1 MKSNRLF
8 ALLFALLPGIALSAA
23 AKVGDLYDFTRITP
37 GAAQKGMSC
46 SYGTYNIFGTFSNP
60 ALLGYQP
67 RTWEAGASEQMLMG
81 GDENLMTFA
90 GSWVGQRAESGNFGL
105 GAQVSVFDMTAIKQM
120 DMDGNLT
127 GVEIGPAANKLG
139 LMGVY
144 QWGIINLGA
153 AVSMA
158 QENFYTTKGQ
168 EIFKN
173 SDTLGGWTAK
183 RSGVMFDAGAAFTLG
198 KINLG
203 IAARNIGGPMVLNGG
218 GAFMLSGFFNGSI
231 GLEANFPLA
240 ASTPTELG
248 GGVTWD
254 AAKYLSIRT
263 GLVNNGYSAGFN
275 LGVTGTWRDYTL
287 DYTFTSDEM
296 GYWGM
301 NNTITLGWRFG
312 AERKVLESSGPKFFT
327 ESKERTMAVS
337 NFEPQNV
344 SAGDAAVISDMLRNQ
359 MIREG
364 AFNIVEKANMDKVL
378 QEQAFQQTGCT
389 TSECAVK
396 LGKVLNVK
404 YLVVGGFGKVM
415 DQYMLNMR
423 VIDVETAKA
432 IYSDEAM
439 GKNLQEIRDG
449 IKVLAN
455 KLTIAVSAQK

>member
-1 MKSNRLF
+1 MRSNRL
-8 ALLFALLPGIALSAA
+8 AVLLVALLPAA
-23 AKVGDLYDFTRITP
+23 GLAADLGDQYDFTRITP

-67 RTWEAGASEQMLMG
+67 RTWEAGASEEMLMG

-90 GSWVGQRAESGNFGL
+90 GGWVGQRAEAGNFGL
-105 GAQVSVFDMTAIKQM
+105 GARVSVFDMTTIKQM

-127 GVEIGPAANKLG
+127 GVEITPAATSIG
-139 LMGVY
+139 VMGVY
-144 QWGIINLGA
+144 QWGIINLGVA
-153 AVSMA
+153 ASMA
-158 QENFYTTKGQ
+158 QENFDYSKGLD
-168 EIFKN
+168 IISN
-173 SDTLGGWTAK
+173 DNPMDGWAAK
-183 RSGVMFDAGAAFTLG
+183 RSAVLFDAGTAIALG
-198 KINLG
+198 KMNLG
-203 IAARNIGGPMVLNGG
+203 VAALNIGGPMVLNVG
-218 GAFMLSGFFNGSI
+218 GARMITGFFNGSI
-231 GLEANFPLA
+231 GLEGNIPLA
-240 ASTPTELG
+240 ASTPAEIG
-248 GGVTWD
+248 GGLTWD
-254 AAKYLSIRT
+254 AAKYLSLRV
-263 GLVNNGYSAGFN
+263 GLVNNGYSANFN
-275 LGVTGTWRDYTL
+275 FGLTGAWKDYTL
-287 DYTFTSDEM
+287 DYAFTTDEM
-296 GYWGM
+296 GYWGIT
-301 NNTITLGWRFG
+301 NTVSLGWRFG
-312 AERKVLESSGPKFFT
+312 AERKALNADGPKFFT

-364 AFNIVEKANMDKVL
+364 AFNMVEKANMDKVL

-389 TSECAVK
+389 SSECAVK

-432 IYSDEAM
+432 IYSDEAI

-449 IKVLAN
+449 IKVLAA
-455 KLTIAVSAQK
+455 KLTVAVNAAK

>member
-1 MKSNRLF
+1 MKTNRLIT
-8 ALLFALLPGIALSAA
+8 LIIALIPVVGLSAD
-23 AKVGDLYDFTRITP
+23 KVGDVMDFTRLTA
-37 GAAQKGMSC
+37 GAAQKGMAC
-46 SYGTYNIFGTFSNP
+46 SYGTYNIFGTMTNP

-67 RTWEAGASEQMLMG
+67 QAWEVGASENLLMG
-81 GDENLMTFA
+81 GDETLTTLA
-90 GSWVGQRAESGNFGL
+90 GSWVGQRTESGNFGL
-105 GAQVSVFDMTAIKQM
+105 GLQLSFLNQVPIKQM
-120 DMDGNLT
+120 DIDGNLT
-127 GVEIGPAANKLG
+127 GVEITPGANAIG
-139 LMGVY
+139 VMGVY

-153 AVSMA
+153 AVTMA
-158 QENFYTTKGQ
+158 SEDFFTTKG
-168 EIFKN
+168 EDIFSKDN
-173 SDTLGGWTAK
+173 TLDGWGAK
-183 RSGVMFDAGAAFTLG
+183 RSVVLVDAGTALSLG
-198 KINLG
+198 KMNLG
-203 IAARNIGGPMVLNGG
+203 VAARHIGGPMVLNV
-218 GAFMLSGFFNGSI
+218 GAARMMSGFFNGSI
-231 GLEANFPLA
+231 GLEGNIPLA
-240 ASTPTELG
+240 ASTPAEFG

-254 AAKYLSIRT
+254 AAKYLSLRT
-263 GLVNNGYSAGFN
+263 GLVNNGNSANFSFG
-275 LGVTGTWRDYTL
+275 LTGLWKSYTL
-287 DYTFTSDEM
+287 DYAFTADEK
-296 GYWGM
+296 GYFGM
-301 NNTITLGWRFG
+301 TNTISLGWRFG
-312 AERKVLESSGPKFFT
+312 AERKALEASGPRFFT

-449 IKVLAN
+449 IKMLAA
-455 KLTIAVSAQK
+455 KLTVAVNAAK